1 MFFRRT
7 WPVAAAGLA
16 GLLLL
21 VIVSVLTASRR
32 ADEIYSQLEA
42 LNAHHREVD
51 TRLRRLRADVH
62 LSGIFIRD
70 YLLDAETEHA
80 SDYRKRLSQFRADN
94 MASLMEL
101 RTLVTGAEE
110 RARIDNL
117 QAKLEDYWEVFEPL
131 FDWTAVEKAT
141 QSFRFLR
148 REVLPRRE
156 AALAIAQDVEQFNNA
171 NLSTQRAEVT
181 RRFASFQRRLRALL
195 WQSLLLGVLVA
206 LTAVIRLR
214 IVERRAVEQRLLA
227 EEAERQLRQLSQ
239 QLVAMQEEERKNL
252 SRELHDHVGQMLTAL
267 RMELGRIDRVRGPV
281 AAEIPAAV
289 AECRQLVDNV
299 VRTVRDL
306 SLGLRPSMLDDF
318 GLQPA
323 LEWHVRDVN
332 RRYGLAVDLTTNGD
346 FDTLPDP
353 HRTCIYRVVQE
364 ALTNCVRHAQATRVQ
379 VKLDRRGDALE
390 ASISDDGVGFEPRR
404 PRTGLGLR
412 GIEERVRDLKGSV
425 AVTTRPQGGTT
436 IRVVLPLP
444 ALTEVPL
451 ADLAG

>member
-1 MFFRRT
+1 VRFRT
-7 WPVAAAGLA
+7 WPVAALGLA
-16 GLLLL
+16 ALLLL
-21 VIVSVLTASRR
+21 VIVSVRVASRR
-32 ADEIYSQLEA
+32 AEEIYAQLEA

-80 SDYRKRLSQFRADN
+80 SYYRQQLSQFRRDN
-94 MASLMEL
+94 MASLTEL
-101 RTLVTGAEE
+101 HTLVTRPEE
-110 RARIDNL
+110 RVRIDNL
-117 QAKLEDYWEVFEPL
+117 QTKLEEYWEVFEPL
-131 FDWTAVEKAT
+131 FDWTAVEKST

-171 NLSTQRAEVT
+171 NLSAQRAEVT
-181 RRFASFQRRLRALL
+181 RRFASFQRGLHALL
-195 WQSLLLGVLVA
+195 WQSLVLGVLVA

-214 IVERRAVEQRLLA
+214 IVERRAVEQRRLA
-227 EEAERQLRQLSQ
+227 EEAERQMRQLSQ
-239 QLVAMQEEERKNL
+239 QLVATQEEERKKL

-281 AAEIPAAV
+281 DAQIPAAV

-323 LEWHVRDVN
+323 LEWHIRDVG
-332 RRYGLAVDLTTNGD
+332 RRYGLTIDLTADGD
-346 FDTLPDP
+346 FDTLPEP
-353 HRTCIYRVVQE
+353 HRTSVYRIVQE

-379 VKLDRRGDALE
+379 VSLARRGDALE
-390 ASISDDGVGFEPRR
+390 VSIGDDGVGFDAAR
-404 PRTGLGLR
+404 PRSGLGLR
-412 GIEERVRDLKGSV
+412 GIKERVRDLGGSV
-425 AVTTRPQGGTT
+425 TVTTAPQAGTT
-436 IRVVLPLP
+436 IRVVLTLP
-444 ALTEVPL
+444 ATEVPI
-451 ADLAG
+451 AHLAG